1 MKMSVILGHIPV
13 IPLLNAGIL
22 LAVFSVTV
30 VLDQIKIAH
39 QVCLQI
45 IIIWFHEFVKG
56 NESIWGIFF
65 LYIFYTDCMVDNSLH
80 SDGSQWFDNCQSC
93 HCHKGVVT
101 CEIQSCNCSN
111 SNSLKEVI
119 PDHCCP
125 QCPPRQQDSNVEQPP
140 PSKCLYLDR
149 EGVPLLNY
157 HHGQKWLSQCQECEC
172 MVRSSFY

>member
-1 MKMSVILGHIPV
+1 MNLFDG
-13 IPLLNAGIL
+13 
-22 LAVFSVTV
+22 F
-30 VLDQIKIAH
+30 
-39 QVCLQI
+39 
-45 IIIWFHEFVKG
+45 
-56 NESIWGIFF
+56 FF

-125 QCPPRQQDSNVEQPP
+125 QCPPRQQDSNVVQPP